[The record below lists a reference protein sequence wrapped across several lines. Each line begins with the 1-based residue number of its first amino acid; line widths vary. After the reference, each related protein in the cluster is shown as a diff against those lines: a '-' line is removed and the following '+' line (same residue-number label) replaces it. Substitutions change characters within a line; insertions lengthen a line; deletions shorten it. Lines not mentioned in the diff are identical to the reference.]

1 MTDSNA
7 DVSGGFRVLLVDDD
21 EAFLEIS
28 KQILQQ
34 ENNYQI
40 DTATSVDQAT
50 QKLKTKTF
58 DVVVS
63 DYEMPQKTGLDLLTH
78 IKKTHPNT
86 PFILFTGKGREDIAI
101 KALNLGADH
110 YINKHGTPKTV
121 YGELTHTI
129 TSLVRARNAD
139 SSLLTSED
147 EHRLLFE
154 NSFDGV
160 MLTKPDGSILSAN
173 PAACRMLRMSE
184 QEITKAGRQGIVV
197 KDEKLKNALK
207 EREQT
212 GNVISEFTFKRKD
225 GSTFVG
231 EASSNLFLTS
241 SGEVKTCL
249 ILRDITQRKKI
260 DEALKKSEE
269 LQRAIVSTS
278 PIGIATCVVGGNF
291 SSSNESFCRIL
302 GYTENELKKM
312 SFKDITHPDYMEDSI
327 QAVTDLNSGKIPF
340 FSLEKK
346 YVKKDGTTIDGK
358 VIVSLLRDQKG
369 TPRTHIVKIED
380 ITEEKQAQE
389 KLKSERDMLDKITES
404 MGAGLALIDKNY
416 NIVWA
421 NKYLKKYNVITPE
434 KKCYSTFAHLDSLV
448 QIVE

>member
-1 MTDSNA
+1 MANQNICDTPS
-7 DVSGGFRVLLVDDD
+7 GFRVLLVDDD

-50 QKLKTKTF
+50 QKLQTKTYHA
-58 DVVVS
+58 VVS
-63 DYEMPQKTGLDLLTH
+63 DYEMPKKTGLDLLTH

-101 KALNLGADH
+101 QALNLGADY

-129 TSLVRARNAD
+129 THLVSTRNAD

-312 SFKDITHPDYMEDSI
+312 SFKDITHPDFLDDSVK
-327 QAVTDLNSGKIPF
+327 AVEALNSGKISF
-340 FSLEKK
+340 FNLEKK
-346 YVKKDGTTIDGK
+346 YLRKDGASIDGK
-358 VIVSLLRDQKG
+358 VTVSLLRDHKG
-369 TPRTHIVKIED
+369 KPMLYVIALQDVTS
-380 ITEEKQAQE
+380 
-389 KLKSERDMLDKITES
+389 LKKDMLALSES
-404 MGAGLALIDKNY
+404 EAR
-416 NIVWA
+416 
-421 NKYLKKYNVITPE
+421 
-434 KKCYSTFAHLDSLV
+434 FR
-448 QIVE
+448 